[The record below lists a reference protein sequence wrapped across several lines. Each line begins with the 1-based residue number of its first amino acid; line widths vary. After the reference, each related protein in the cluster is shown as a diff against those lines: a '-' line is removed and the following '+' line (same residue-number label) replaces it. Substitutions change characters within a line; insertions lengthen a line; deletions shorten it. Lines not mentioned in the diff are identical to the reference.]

1 MKLTALQL
9 WHHGFSSMKTNNSLE
24 GKLYVNIFTI
34 FYLKFPVFICS
45 GYNCRLLNR
54 FGLHPSIWEFIHY
67 LKYEESLVSHRIKHL
82 GGGAGGTSSTLVYV
96 LMQAK
101 KKSKEKQKQLKCLHD
116 LYYLNSIGLK
126 QYLVSASLMVGKVVG
141 QYKNAN
147 STSQVASTA
156 NAISNN
162 DIDD

>member
-1 MKLTALQL
+1 MALPLISLDLIYDALEMLKNNVTSTDRKYVEFIKYFESEYMKRTALQL

-34 FYLKFPVFICS
+34 FYFKFPVFIIS
-45 GYNCRLLNR
+45 GYNWWLLNR

-67 LKYEESLVSHRIKHL
+67 LKYEESLVSHRITHL

-101 KKSKEKQKQLKCLHD
+101 KKSKENHKQLKRLHD
-116 LYYLNSIGLK
+116 L
-126 QYLVSASLMVGKVVG
+126 
-141 QYKNAN
+141 
-147 STSQVASTA
+147 
-156 NAISNN
+156 
-162 DIDD
+162 